1 MDYVGKKSRPGY
13 KMMKKKPIEKLNS
26 GGTPGEVYKEARKLK
41 TSGRLSKDD
50 LDKMAA
56 SMRNKKNKGTRAGL
70 VSRKYGGKMKKK

>member
-1 MDYVGKKSRPGY
+1 MDYVGKKSGPGN
-13 KMMKKKPIEKLNS
+13 KMMKKKPVRLNT
-26 GGTPGEVYKEARKLK
+26 GGTPGEVYKEARKIK

-70 VSRKYGGKMKKK
+70 VSRKYGGGMKKK

>member
-1 MDYVGKKSRPGY
+1 MMNKKTD
-13 KMMKKKPIEKLNS
+13 KLNS
-26 GGTPGEVYKEARKLK
+26 GGAPGAIYAEARKLK